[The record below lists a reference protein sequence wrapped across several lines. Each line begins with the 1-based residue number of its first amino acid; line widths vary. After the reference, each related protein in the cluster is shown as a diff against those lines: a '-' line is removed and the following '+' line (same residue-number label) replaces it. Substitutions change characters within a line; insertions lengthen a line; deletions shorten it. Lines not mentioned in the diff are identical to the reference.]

1 MSHNVE
7 TMAYVGETPW
17 HGLGNVLSPGQS
29 LDVWKRQAGMDW
41 SIRSSPVHY
50 LTQSIGGFTGDLL
63 DFSEHKVL
71 YRSDTNKPLSVVGH
85 KYHVVQPEEVLEFY
99 RDLTEYSGFQ
109 LETAGVLKGGR
120 KLWALAKTGYDGE
133 LKGRDRINGYVLL
146 ATACDGSMA
155 TTVQFTSIRVV
166 CQNTLSVSLREGAQ
180 HHAPCVKV
188 RHNTRFDADAVK
200 RQLGISVG
208 AWSDFMYELKGLS
221 QRPFT
226 EKEAETFLQQLMV
239 PASSPNPEK
248 ANRRSINRALA
259 LYQGQGR
266 GSLIESAH
274 GTAFGL
280 LNAVT
285 EFVDY
290 ERRAISKDHRLDAAW
305 FGAGAQLKDK
315 AFQQLLEL
323 V

>member
-1 MSHNVE
+1 
-7 TMAYVGETPW
+7 
-17 HGLGNVLSPGQS
+17 
-29 LDVWKRQAGMDW
+29 
-41 SIRSSPVHY
+41 
-50 LTQSIGGFTGDLL
+50 
-63 DFSEHKVL
+63 
-71 YRSDTNKPLSVVGH
+71 
-85 KYHVVQPEEVLEFY
+85 
-99 RDLTEYSGFQ
+99 
-109 LETAGVLKGGR
+109 
-120 KLWALAKTGYDGE
+120 
-133 LKGRDRINGYVLL
+133 
-146 ATACDGSMA
+146 
-155 TTVQFTSIRVV
+155 
-166 CQNTLSVSLREGAQ
+166 
-180 HHAPCVKV
+180 
-188 RHNTRFDADAVK
+188 
-200 RQLGISVG
+200 
-208 AWSDFMYELKGLS
+208 MYELKGLS

-248 ANRRSINRALA
+248 VNRRSINRALA

-266 GSLIESAH
+266 GSLIESAN

-315 AFQQLLEL
+315 AFQQLLEF